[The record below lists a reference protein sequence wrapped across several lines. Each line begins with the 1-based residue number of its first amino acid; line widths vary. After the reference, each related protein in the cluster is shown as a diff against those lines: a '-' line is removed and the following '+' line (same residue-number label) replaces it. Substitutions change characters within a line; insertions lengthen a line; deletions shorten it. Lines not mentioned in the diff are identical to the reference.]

1 MNGDSFVSDI
11 RTLHRYGI
19 DKVELPV
26 RKVMEL
32 IDTVDVFAGRLRAL
46 CPILVGDEVT
56 VGTPAG
62 EKLGHVTAIFI
73 GCTDGKADIAIDT
86 CEDPIDFEAFE
97 RAGDGWYVK
106 EG

>member
-32 IDTVDVFAGRLRAL
+32 IDTVDVFAGSV
-46 CPILVGDEVT
+46 C
-56 VGTPAG
+56 
-62 EKLGHVTAIFI
+62 
-73 GCTDGKADIAIDT
+73 
-86 CEDPIDFEAFE
+86 
-97 RAGDGWYVK
+97 
-106 EG
+106 